1 MKAETITKV
10 VCSGRAFEL
19 GLCQGQSA
27 AKQILAA
34 RRVLSEL
41 EAFRL
46 KQPIW
51 LPYTIYRWVAE
62 RKSLR
67 YLQAALS
74 SNHSQML
81 DRLRGIANGAD
92 LSLQAMCLF
101 NALEPLLSSVGDC
114 TVSPGACSAISVRG
128 RRSANGCPIVARN
141 FDYLKLVQPFY
152 MIRDVRPESGF
163 RSLEFTT
170 APLAGA
176 VDGINEA
183 GLCITY
189 DYAFTTDRPAS
200 FAPPIS
206 VIIAETLQCCS
217 TVTEAEAYFRSKSR
231 WGGGILMVADPSG
244 DIASFELS
252 NTQLQ
257 VRRPAQGED
266 VLHHTNLF
274 STPEMQSVQ
283 IPLNAIYG
291 HNAPTHL
298 RGRRLHESSIVRDQ
312 RFQQLLSEH
321 DIIGTD
327 ELGEIM
333 SDHGPENQ
341 PGGSTLCV
349 HGNYWHTT
357 ACLQFFPSERKM
369 RVAFSTACEATFTDF
384 QL

>member
-1 MKAETITKV
+1 MKSETITKI

-19 GLCQGQSA
+19 GLCQGQA
-27 AKQILAA
+27 TAKQIMTA

-46 KQPIW
+46 KQPFW
-51 LPYTIYRWVAE
+51 LPYPIYRWVAE
-62 RKSLR
+62 RKSFR

-74 SNHSQML
+74 SNDSQML
-81 DRLRGIANGAD
+81 ERLRGISSGAD

-114 TVSPGACSAISVRG
+114 TVSPGACSALSVRG
-128 RRSANGCPIVARN
+128 RRSANGCPMIARN

-152 MIRDVRPESGF
+152 IIRDVQPESGY

-206 VIIAETLQCCS
+206 MIIAEALRYCS
-217 TVTEAEAYFRSKSR
+217 TVTEAEAYFRSRSR

-257 VRRPAQGED
+257 VRRPAPGED

-274 STPEMQSVQ
+274 STPEMQGVQ
-283 IPLNAIYG
+283 IPLDAKYG
-291 HNAPTHL
+291 ENAPTQL
-298 RGRRLHESSIVRDQ
+298 RGRRLHESSIIRDQ
-312 RFQQLLSEH
+312 RFQQLLCQHEM
-321 DIIGTD
+321 IGIN
-327 ELGEIM
+327 ELGVIM
-333 SDHGPENQ
+333 SDHGPDER

-357 ACLQFFPSERKM
+357 ACLQFFPAERKM
-369 RVAFSTACEATFTDF
+369 RVAFSTACEASFSDF